1 MIKTID
7 SSVLRANFKDA
18 MAHIKTSKKPLII
31 KQKGISTAVLIDID
45 EFEDYLSSKDKVL
58 IQDIQKARKEY
69 TKGEVFDIS
78 DVFADIK

>member
-18 MAHIKTSKKPLII
+18 MTHIKTSKKPLII
-31 KQKGISTAVLIDID
+31 KQKGVSTAVLIDID
-45 EFEDYLSSKDKVL
+45 EFEDYLSSKDKTL
-58 IQDIQKARKEY
+58 IEDIKKSRKEHA
-69 TKGEVFDIS
+69 KGEVFDMG